1 MQFKKIQISDLKHA
15 EYNPRKDLKPGDKE
29 FEKIKNSINEF
40 GYCDPIILNSDLT
53 IVGGHQRA
61 KVLKELGY
69 TEVDCVIIDIDKTK
83 EKALNVALN
92 KISGEWDFESL
103 AKLLDDLKT
112 EDYDIELSGF
122 DMKEAEKLWDE
133 YMPQDEQDE
142 EDIPD
147 VPDVP
152 VIQSGDI
159 ILLGKHRLICGDATK
174 VEDLDKLM
182 DGKKAKL
189 TVLDPPYGIS
199 YVGKTDDALTIQND
213 NLSDE
218 EFYNFLLE
226 AFKRIYE
233 ISADGA
239 SSYIFHADAK
249 GLIFRKAFV
258 DSGFKH
264 SQCCIWV
271 KNTFVMGRQP
281 YQWQHEPALF
291 GWKPT
296 GAHYWNGDRKQTTIW
311 NFDRPRVNDVHPTMK
326 PIPLIEYIIKNSSKY
341 GDIVVD
347 TFLGSGTTLLAADNT
362 DRICYGSEL
371 DPKYCQVII
380 ERWINYKDGI
390 NGDDVIIERE
400 GQQYKYS
407 DLKVEQVDICSYLP
421 LINSVIS

>member
-1 MQFKKIQISDLKHA
+1 MEFKKINISDLKHA
-15 EYNPRKDLKPGDKE
+15 DYNPRKDLKPGDKE

-92 KISGEWDFESL
+92 KISGEWELESL
-103 AKLLDDLKT
+103 AKLLDELKT

-133 YMPQDEQDE
+133 YMPKDDHDE
-142 EDIPD
+142 EEEIPD
-147 VPDVP
+147 VPEKP

-159 ILLGKHRLICGDATK
+159 ILLGKHRVICGDATK
-174 VEDLDKLM
+174 AEDLIKLM
-182 DGKKAKL
+182 NEKKAKL

-233 ISADGA
+233 ISDDGA

-296 GAHYWNGDRKQTTIW
+296 GAHYWNGDRKQSTVW
-311 NFDRPRVNDVHPTMK
+311 NFDRPRTNDVHPTMK
-326 PIPLIEYIIKNSSKY
+326 PVPLIEYIIKNSSKY

-347 TFLGSGTTLLAADNT
+347 TFLGSGTTLLAADNS

-390 NGDDVIIERE
+390 NGGDVIVKRD

-407 DLKVEQVDICSYLP
+407 DLKTEQVT
-421 LINSVIS
+421 V

>member
-1 MQFKKIQISDLKHA
+1 MEFKKLKIEQLKHA
-15 EYNPRKDLKPGDKE
+15 DYNPRKDLKAGDAE

-40 GYCDPIILNSDLT
+40 GYCEPIIVNEDFT
-53 IVGGHQRA
+53 IVGGHQRS

-69 TEVDCVIIDIDKTK
+69 TEVDCVVIDIDKTK

-92 KISGEWDFESL
+92 KISGEWDLEAL
-103 AKLLDDLKT
+103 AKLLDDLKV
-112 EDYDIELSGF
+112 EDYNVELTGF

-133 YMPQDEQDE
+133 YIKEETEQE
-142 EDIPD
+142 EETIPEA
-147 VPDVP
+147 PEEP
-152 VIQSGDI
+152 VIKSGDI
-159 ILLGKHRLICGDATK
+159 ILLGKHRVICGDSTK
-174 VEDLDKLM
+174 AEDIEKLM
-182 DGKKAKL
+182 NGNKAKL
-189 TVLDPPYGIS
+189 TVTDPPYGIA
-199 YVGKTDDALTIQND
+199 YVGKTDDALTIAND
-213 NLSDE
+213 NLNDE
-218 EFYNFLLE
+218 EFYKFLLE
-226 AFKRIYE
+226 AFKRVYE
-233 ISADGA
+233 ASDDGA
-239 SSYIFHADAK
+239 SIYIFHADAK

-296 GAHYWNGDRKQTTIW
+296 GAHYWNGDRKQSTIW
-311 NFDRPRVNDVHPTMK
+311 NFDKPRTNDVHPTMK
-326 PIPLIEYIIKNSSKY
+326 PVPLIEYIIKNSSKY

-347 TFLGSGTTLLAADNT
+347 TFLGSGTTLIASDNT

-390 NGDDVIIERE
+390 NGDDVIIERD
-400 GQQYKYS
+400 GKQIKYS
-407 DLKVEQVDICSYLP
+407 ELKSEQSVEK
-421 LINSVIS
+421 

>member
-1 MQFKKIQISDLKHA
+1 MEFKKINISDLKHA

-40 GYCDPIILNSDLT
+40 GYCDPIILNSDMT

-69 TEVDCVIIDIDKTK
+69 TEIDCVIIDIDKTK

-103 AKLLDDLKT
+103 AKLLDDLRT

-133 YMPQDEQDE
+133 YMPKDEQDE
-142 EDIPD
+142 EKIPD
-147 VPDVP
+147 VPEVP

-174 VEDLDKLM
+174 VGDLEKLM

-199 YVGKTDDALTIQND
+199 YVGKTEDALTIQND

-226 AFKRIYE
+226 AFKRVYE

-347 TFLGSGTTLLAADNT
+347 TFLGSGTTLLASDNT

-390 NGDDVIIERE
+390 NGDDVIIERD

-407 DLKVEQVDICSYLP
+407 ELEVEQE
-421 LINSVIS
+421 